1 MLHRNSWLVKQ
12 YAAGELEVDWWTVL
26 VVGNTCLLNS
36 VAVSLVFLCLLEV
49 EWKAELELTEGD
61 LPHFAEI
68 TDP

>member
-1 MLHRNSWLVKQ
+1 M
-12 YAAGELEVDWWTVL
+12 DWWTVL

>member
-1 MLHRNSWLVKQ
+1 M
-12 YAAGELEVDWWTVL
+12 L

-36 VAVSLVFLCLLEV
+36 VAVSLVFLGLLEAG
-49 EWKAELELTEGD
+49 WKAELELIEGD